1 MKGAAGS
8 RRLNRL
14 RDNKLT
20 RHIVE
25 LLKQGITPH
34 KIALA
39 VALGTLLGMAPV
51 LGTTIVSCT
60 LAALALRLNLVL
72 IQIVNN
78 LVYPLQLLLL
88 IPFVQVGQRLFRQP
102 PLPLSVGQIVDMFEQ
117 HFWGSL
123 VGLAGY
129 IWHGTVAWL
138 LFSAIA
144 GPLIYVLVYFL
155 ARRALRRHQAKPL
168 TS

>member
-1 MKGAAGS
+1 MEGS
-8 RRLNRL
+8 AEPRRLNRL

-20 RHIVE
+20 RHVVE

-39 VALGTLLGMAPV
+39 VVLGALLGMAPV

-60 LAALALRLNLVL
+60 VAALALRLNLVL

-88 IPFVQVGQRLFRQP
+88 IPFVQAGQWLFRQP
-102 PLPLSVGQIVDMFEQ
+102 PLPLSVGQIVDMFK
-117 HFWGSL
+117 HDFWGSVVAL
-123 VGLAGY
+123 WGY
-129 IWHGTVAWL
+129 TWHGAVAWL
-138 LFSAIA
+138 VFSAIA
-144 GPLIYVLVYFL
+144 GPIIYALVYFP
-155 ARRALRRHQAKPL
+155 AKRALRKHQPI
-168 TS
+168 SS

>member
-1 MKGAAGS
+1 MS
-8 RRLNRL
+8 L

-20 RHIVE
+20 RHILE

-39 VALGTLLGMAPV
+39 TALGALLGIAPV

-60 LAALALRLNLVL
+60 VAALALRLNLVL

-88 IPFVQVGQRLFRQP
+88 IPFVQAGQWLFRQP
-102 PLPLSVGQIVDMFEQ
+102 PLPLSVSQIVAMVKVD
-117 HFWGSL
+117 FWGSIVAL
-123 VGLAGY
+123 WSY
-129 IWHGTVAWL
+129 TWHGAVAWL
-138 LFSAIA
+138 LFSAVA
-144 GPLIYVLVYFL
+144 GPLIYFCVKLPI
-155 ARRALRRHQAKPL
+155 RRAMQRREPGAAA
-168 TS
+168 

>member
-1 MKGAAGS
+1 MK
-8 RRLNRL
+8 RL

-39 VALGTLLGMAPV
+39 VVLGALLGMAPV
-51 LGTTIVSCT
+51 LGTTIISCT
-60 LAALALRLNLVL
+60 VAALAFRLNLVL

-88 IPFVQVGQRLFRQP
+88 IPFVQAGQWLFREA
-102 PLPLSVGQIVDMFEQ
+102 PLPLSVGQIVDMFK
-117 HFWGSL
+117 HDFWGSVVAL
-123 VGLAGY
+123 WSY
-129 IWHGTVAWL
+129 TWHGAVAWL

-144 GPLIYVLVYFL
+144 GPVMYVLVYFP
-155 ARRALRRHQAKPL
+155 AKRALHRQRAVSP
-168 TS
+168 T

>member
-1 MKGAAGS
+1 VEGS
-8 RRLNRL
+8 AEPRRLSRL

-20 RHIVE
+20 RHVVE

-39 VALGTLLGMAPV
+39 VVLGALLGMAPV

-60 LAALALRLNLVL
+60 LVALAFRLNLVL

-88 IPFVQVGQRLFRQP
+88 IPFVQAGQWLFRQP
-102 PLPLSVGQIVDMFEQ
+102 PLPLSVGQIVDMFR
-117 HFWGSL
+117 HDFWGSVVAL
-123 VGLAGY
+123 WGY
-129 IWHGTVAWL
+129 TWHGAVAWL
-138 LFSAIA
+138 AFCAIA
-144 GPLIYVLVYFL
+144 GPVIYALVYFP
-155 ARRALRRHQAKPL
+155 ARAALRRHKPV
-168 TS
+168 T

>member
-1 MKGAAGS
+1 MS
-8 RRLNRL
+8 L

-20 RHIVE
+20 RHVLE

-39 VALGTLLGMAPV
+39 TALGALLGIAPV

-60 LAALALRLNLVL
+60 VAALALRLNLVL

-88 IPFVQVGQRLFRQP
+88 IPFVQAGQWLFRQP
-102 PLPLSVGQIVDMFEQ
+102 PLPLSVSQIVAMVKAD
-117 HFWGSL
+117 FWGSIVAL
-123 VGLAGY
+123 WSY
-129 IWHGTVAWL
+129 TWHGAVAWL
-138 LFSAIA
+138 LFCVIA
-144 GPLIYVLVYFL
+144 GPIIYLLVLIP
-155 ARRALRRHQAKPL
+155 ARRISKP
-168 TS
+168 S

>member
-1 MKGAAGS
+1 MEGAAEP
-8 RRLNRL
+8 RRVSRL

-20 RHIVE
+20 RHVVD

-39 VALGTLLGMAPV
+39 VALGALLGMAPV
-51 LGTTIVSCT
+51 LGSTILSCT

-88 IPFVQVGQRLFRQP
+88 IPFVQAGQWLFRQP
-102 PLPLSVGQIVDMFEQ
+102 RLPLSVSQIVNMFK
-117 HFWGSL
+117 HDFWGSVVAL
-123 VGLAGY
+123 WSY
-129 IWHGTVAWL
+129 TWHGAVAWL
-138 LFSAIA
+138 VFSAIA
-144 GPLIYVLVYFL
+144 GPALYALTYFP
-155 ARRALRRHQAKPL
+155 AKRALLRHKSTTA
-168 TS
+168 

>member
-1 MKGAAGS
+1 MS
-8 RRLNRL
+8 L

-20 RHIVE
+20 RHILE

-39 VALGTLLGMAPV
+39 TALGALLGIAPI

-60 LAALALRLNLVL
+60 VAALALRLNLVL

-88 IPFVQVGQRLFRQP
+88 IPFVQAGQWLFRQP
-102 PLPLSVGQIVDMFEQ
+102 ALPLSVSQILAMVKAD
-117 HFWGSL
+117 FWGSIVAL
-123 VGLAGY
+123 WSY
-129 IWHGTVAWL
+129 TWHGAVAWL
-138 LFSAIA
+138 LFSAVA
-144 GPLIYVLVYFL
+144 GPIIYALVLFP
-155 ARRALRRHQAKPL
+155 ARRVSKP
-168 TS
+168 S

>member
-1 MKGAAGS
+1 MS
-8 RRLNRL
+8 L

-20 RHIVE
+20 RHVLD

-39 VALGTLLGMAPV
+39 TALGALLGIAPV

-60 LAALALRLNLVL
+60 LAALVLRLNLVL

-88 IPFVQVGQRLFRQP
+88 IPFVQAGQWLFRQP
-102 PLPLSVGQIVDMFEQ
+102 PLPLSVSQIVAMVKQD
-117 HFWGSL
+117 FWRSIVAL
-123 VGLAGY
+123 WSY
-129 IWHGTVAWL
+129 TWHGAVAWL

-144 GPLIYVLVYFL
+144 GPIIYVLVRMPV
-155 ARRALRRHQAKPL
+155 RRAMQKQEPAAAP
-168 TS
+168 

>member
-1 MKGAAGS
+1 VEGAAKP
-8 RRLNRL
+8 RRLRRL

-25 LLKQGITPH
+25 LLKQGITTH

-39 VALGTLLGMAPV
+39 VVLGALLGMAPV

-60 LAALALRLNLVL
+60 LAALAFRLNLVL

-88 IPFVQVGQRLFRQP
+88 IPFVQAGQWLFRQP
-102 PLPLSVGQIVDMFEQ
+102 PLPLSVGQIIDMFK
-117 HFWGSL
+117 HDFWGSVVSL
-123 VGLAGY
+123 WSY
-129 IWHGTVAWL
+129 SWHGAVAWL
-138 LFSAIA
+138 VFSAIA
-144 GPLIYVLVYFL
+144 GPVVYALVYFP
-155 ARRALRRHQAKPL
+155 ARRAMQRHRAV
-168 TS
+168 T

>member
-1 MKGAAGS
+1 MS
-8 RRLNRL
+8 L

-20 RHIVE
+20 RHILE

-39 VALGTLLGMAPV
+39 TALGALLGIAPI

-60 LAALALRLNLVL
+60 VAALALRLNLVL

-88 IPFVQVGQRLFRQP
+88 IPFVQAGQWLFRQP
-102 PLPLSVGQIVDMFEQ
+102 PLPLSVGQIVAMVKAD
-117 HFWGSL
+117 FWGSIVAL
-123 VGLAGY
+123 WGY
-129 IWHGTVAWL
+129 TWHGAVAWL
-138 LFSAIA
+138 LFSAVA
-144 GPLIYVLVYFL
+144 GPVIYFLVLVP
-155 ARRALRRHQAKPL
+155 ARRVSRE
-168 TS
+168 S

>member
-1 MKGAAGS
+1 MEGAAKP
-8 RRLNRL
+8 RRLSRL

-20 RHIVE
+20 RHVVE

-39 VALGTLLGMAPV
+39 VVLGALLGMAPI

-88 IPFVQVGQRLFRQP
+88 IPFVQAGQWLFRQP
-102 PLPLSVGQIVDMFEQ
+102 PLPLSVGQIIDMFK
-117 HFWGSL
+117 HDFWGSVVSL
-123 VGLAGY
+123 WGY
-129 IWHGTVAWL
+129 TWHGAMAWL

-144 GPLIYVLVYFL
+144 GPVTYLMIRIPL
-155 ARRALRRHQAKPL
+155 ARAMRNKKPATP

>member
-1 MKGAAGS
+1 MEGAAGA
-8 RRLNRL
+8 RGMKRL
-14 RDNKLT
+14 RDNRLT

-39 VALGTLLGMAPV
+39 VVLGALLGVAPV

-88 IPFVQVGQRLFRQP
+88 IPFVQVGQWLFREP
-102 PLPLSVGQIVDMFEQ
+102 PLPLSVGQIVDMFR
-117 HFWGSL
+117 HDFWGSVVAL
-123 VGLAGY
+123 WSY
-129 IWHGTVAWL
+129 TWHGAVAWL

-144 GPLIYVLVYFL
+144 GPVMYALVYFPVK
-155 ARRALRRHQAKPL
+155 RALRKQAA
-168 TS
+168 T